1 MKNLRRTFIL
11 CLTAV
16 VLAVV
21 LAGCSDTTSTEGSA
35 ETDTEATEA
44 AETSLAGS
52 TYAFASYIVDDEDLT
67 ESMTALYASQTLSFE
82 EDGVCIQTIV
92 WADDYVDL
100 FGSDPI
106 EMEGTYEE
114 GDGTVTVTFESDEG
128 DTVMEF
134 TVEDGALVMEE
145 DGSVTTYELQ

>member
-1 MKNLRRTFIL
+1 MKNFKRVL
-11 CLTAV
+11 V
-16 VLAVV
+16 VCVAAMALASV
-21 LAGCSDTTSTEGSA
+21 LAGCSGGDTEDVEGSA
-35 ETDTEATEA
+35 STDAVETTA
-44 AETSLAGS
+44 SLAGN
-52 TYAFASYIVDDEDLT
+52 TYALASYIVDDEDLT
-67 ESMTALYASQTLSFE
+67 ESMTALYASQTLTFE

-92 WADDYVDL
+92 WADEYIDL
-100 FGSDPI
+100 FGSDPV

-114 GDGTVTVTFESDEG
+114 GDGTVTVTFASDEG

>member
-1 MKNLRRTFIL
+1 MKNFKRVL
-11 CLTAV
+11 V
-16 VLAVV
+16 VCVAAMALVSV
-21 LAGCSDTTSTEGSA
+21 LAGCSGGDTEETDGSA
-35 ETDTEATEA
+35 STDAVETAAT
-44 AETSLAGS
+44 SVAGG
-52 TYAFASYIVDDEDLT
+52 TYAFSSYIVDGEDLT
-67 ESMTALYASQTLSFE
+67 DSMTALYASQTLTFE

-92 WADDYVDL
+92 WADEYVDL
-100 FGSDPI
+100 FGSDPV

-128 DTVMEF
+128 DTVMAF